1 MPINIIGFAR
11 TITGLTE
18 FTIIAFVIVLIVW
31 AAVSVFIFLQDNVD
45 DDELRRIVN
54 IIAGILA
61 ALIAINFI
69 ISAVLMSTANR
80 TPRQDVDR
88 SEIYQQMESNKSGSK

>member
-1 MPINIIGFAR
+1 MIGFAR
-11 TITGLTE
+11 TMTGLTE
-18 FTIIAFVIVLIVW
+18 FTVIALVIVLIMW
-31 AAVSVFIFLQDNVD
+31 AAVSVSILLQDNAD
-45 DDELRRIVN
+45 NDELRHIVN
-54 IIAGILA
+54 IIAGILT
-61 ALIAINFI
+61 ALIVINFI